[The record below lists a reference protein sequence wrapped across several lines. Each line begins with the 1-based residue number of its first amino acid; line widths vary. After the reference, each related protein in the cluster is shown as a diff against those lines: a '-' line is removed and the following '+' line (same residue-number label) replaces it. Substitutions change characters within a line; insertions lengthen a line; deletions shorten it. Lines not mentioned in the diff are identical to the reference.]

1 MMRHESEIMRRI
13 AGAPAGRLAAIDV
26 CRGLPWG
33 SAFATLEALV
43 GSGRLKRI
51 KRVGNSN
58 PDYAIPVAS

>member
-1 MMRHESEIMRRI
+1 MRHESEIMRRI
-13 AGAPAGRLAAIDV
+13 ASTPAGRMTAIAV

-51 KRVGNSN
+51 KRTGNPN
-58 PDYAIPVAS
+58 PDYAIRVAS